1 MLEKLNVLKYTP
13 LWLFAVR
20 SWFRDTVFRR
30 IFANAG
36 LLLSGKT
43 VTGFLG
49 LGYISLSAHGLGLHD
64 FGLLVL
70 VQTYVQVIVGL
81 TTFHSWQAVIRY
93 GTISLEQSDNVAFQ
107 KLIQFTSLLDVVGV
121 CIGFVI
127 AWFIAPF
134 LGPYLGWNDQIISY
148 AQFYSILIL
157 FTIVATPTGLLRLYD
172 RFDILAWQ
180 VTIIPGLRLIGV
192 GLAVYFDKPIWAYLL
207 AWFVAGVLGG
217 LILVFLGWR
226 EGFTRGNL
234 RQMSLSMRG
243 VIRTNRGIVGFCF
256 ASNFHS
262 SLQIVTGHMAT
273 LLVGLL
279 VTPGAAGLYKAGRE
293 VATAL
298 TKPAELLTQSI
309 YPEFARLGATGNWTA
324 VWALIRRA
332 ETLSAIVGIAIFL
345 GVFSFGQPFL
355 MFFFGADFAQ
365 AYAVLVL
372 LVAAASITIAGFGF
386 DPALYAMGLPSVS
399 LRVNALAVFLV
410 YLPALVV
417 LTQMY
422 QEVGAGIAMLLSSTV
437 MMGTLGIWTWIEL
450 KRPM

>member
-127 AWFIAPF
+127 AWFIAPV

-148 AQFYSILIL
+148 AQFY
-157 FTIVATPTGLLRLYD
+157 
-172 RFDILAWQ
+172 
-180 VTIIPGLRLIGV
+180 
-192 GLAVYFDKPIWAYLL
+192 
-207 AWFVAGVLGG
+207 
-217 LILVFLGWR
+217 
-226 EGFTRGNL
+226 
-234 RQMSLSMRG
+234 
-243 VIRTNRGIVGFCF
+243 IRN
-256 ASNFHS
+256 
-262 SLQIVTGHMAT
+262 
-273 LLVGLL
+273 
-279 VTPGAAGLYKAGRE
+279 
-293 VATAL
+293 
-298 TKPAELLTQSI
+298 
-309 YPEFARLGATGNWTA
+309 
-324 VWALIRRA
+324 
-332 ETLSAIVGIAIFL
+332 
-345 GVFSFGQPFL
+345 
-355 MFFFGADFAQ
+355 
-365 AYAVLVL
+365 
-372 LVAAASITIAGFGF
+372 
-386 DPALYAMGLPSVS
+386 
-399 LRVNALAVFLV
+399 
-410 YLPALVV
+410 
-417 LTQMY
+417 
-422 QEVGAGIAMLLSSTV
+422 
-437 MMGTLGIWTWIEL
+437 
-450 KRPM
+450 